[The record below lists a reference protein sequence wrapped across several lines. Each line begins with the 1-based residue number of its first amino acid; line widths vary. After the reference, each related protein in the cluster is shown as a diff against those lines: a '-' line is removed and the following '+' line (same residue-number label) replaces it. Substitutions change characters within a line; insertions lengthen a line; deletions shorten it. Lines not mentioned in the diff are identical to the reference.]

1 MKRWLLSIKDQ
12 YKWFDIDEKE
22 QLTFFADKFAK
33 KGDVILIY
41 KSSPLAQFSHLFTVK
56 DSSMYE
62 YANSEKERY
71 KFKIYEK
78 LALPKPIALSE
89 IKESSI
95 LNSWIKNFP
104 GFMYEIPDEVWL
116 KFNDYLMDKYP
127 ELIECIA
134 SSKNKK
140 PNKNNQSDE
149 LREIIKN
156 VNMYNV
162 KNKKICRIPNEAV
175 TEEAIINPIL
185 KCMGWDTSNPCE
197 VRREYSI
204 SHKKVDYALRKGKH
218 NKMFIEVKNFNS
230 DLNSDN
236 QDQIINYC
244 LMENVELGL
253 LTNGKQWVFYH
264 FNSGYNSLAEPKQV
278 YKIDFC
284 KDKEDRIREIL
295 NNLLSKGAVE
305 SGNALKYAQN
315 LQIV

>member
-1 MKRWLLSIKDQ
+1 MKRWLLSIKNE

-22 QLTFFADKFAK
+22 QLTFFADKFVK
-33 KGDVILIY
+33 EGDVILIY

-56 DSSMYE
+56 DSSRYE

-78 LALPKPIALSE
+78 LALPKPIAISE

-95 LNSWIKNFP
+95 LDNWIKNFP
-104 GFMYEIPDEVWL
+104 GFMYEIPDEIWL
-116 KFNDYLMDKYP
+116 KFNDYLMDEYP

-134 SSKNKK
+134 SSKNEK

-149 LREIIKN
+149 LKEIIKN

-204 SHKKVDYALRKGKH
+204 GHKKVDYALRNRTESKI
-218 NKMFIEVKNFNS
+218 FIEVKNFNS
-230 DLNSDN
+230 ELNSEN
-236 QDQIINYC
+236 KDQIINYC
-244 LMENVELGL
+244 LMENVELGI
-253 LTNGKQWVFYH
+253 LTNGKQWCFYH
-264 FNSGYNSLAEPKQV
+264 LNSKYNSLAKFKNIC
-278 YKIDFC
+278 KIDFC
-284 KDKEDRIREIL
+284 KDKEDKIREL
-295 NNLLSKGAVE
+295 LTNLLSKEAVE
-305 SGNALKYAQN
+305 SGNASEYAQN
-315 LQIV
+315 LN